1 MNQPVSDTDH
11 DSLTDHAR
19 ALLAETSDA
28 VGEKVGE
35 TRDRLSAAIDGG
47 KKAYGKVNEQV
58 TNGAKAADKAVH
70 KHPYGALAIGVGV
83 GALLG
88 FLVTRRFSHCDR

>member
-1 MNQPVSDTDH
+1 MINPVSDTEH
-11 DSLTDHAR
+11 ESLTDHAR

-35 TRDRLSAAIDGG
+35 ARDRLSAAIDGG
-47 KKAYGKVNEQV
+47 KKACSKVNDRMAD
-58 TNGAKAADKAVH
+58 GAKATGEAIH
-70 KHPYGALAIGVGV
+70 KHPYGAIAIGVGL

-88 FLVTRRFSHCDR
+88 ILATRRFSRSDS